1 MKKQIVIILW
11 LLLFFVAL
19 SPLAEAA
26 VTDGKVQY
34 YYESSTSISTSH
46 SSSSI
51 TKASASLHSESG
63 STTKSQTT
71 TSTNLQSGSMHS
83 KITHFLKTND
93 QKNVFLIVIGFLILA
108 IAFLGIRITHNRR
121 KN

>member
-1 MKKQIVIILW
+1 LKKQIVIILW
-11 LLLFFVAL
+11 LLLFFGAL

-34 YYESSTSISTSH
+34 YYESSTSTSTSH
-46 SSSSI
+46 SSSST

-83 KITHFLKTND
+83 KIAHFLKTND

-121 KN
+121 KK

>member
-11 LLLFFVAL
+11 LLLFFGAL

-34 YYESSTSISTSH
+34 YYESSTSISTNH
-46 SSSSI
+46 SSSRI
-51 TKASASLHSESG
+51 TKASESG
-63 STTKSQTT
+63 STTKSQTSA
-71 TSTNLQSGSMHS
+71 STNLQSGSLHS

-121 KN
+121 KK

>member
-11 LLLFFVAL
+11 LLLFFGAL

-63 STTKSQTT
+63 AQLKAKQR
-71 TSTNLQSGSMHS
+71 LQPIF
-83 KITHFLKTND
+83 KVEACI
-93 QKNVFLIVIGFLILA
+93 QKLHIF
-108 IAFLGIRITHNRR
+108 
-121 KN
+121 